1 MSIFCFML
9 LLLLFI
15 VCTNYLYLSM
25 RIQDIIQQLEQW
37 APKSFQESYDNC
49 GIQAGNGSHE
59 LTGVLIS
66 LDVTEKVIDE
76 AIQRQCNL
84 IVSHHPLLFKGVKS
98 ITGKNDIE
106 RCLIKAIKHDITLY
120 AIHTNL
126 DHVPNGVNYKIC
138 QLLELTHLHTLA
150 PKSGLLSKLVTYV
163 PMEDKENVLTAL
175 FAAGAG
181 EIGNYSSCA
190 FRTVGIGSF
199 KPNTSAKP
207 VIGEINKLE
216 QVEETKIETIFPT
229 HLQASIVSALKKAH
243 PYEEVAF
250 DIFALQ
256 NDWETIGAGMYGM
269 LPKPMTINEF
279 NSHLK
284 VKMNLKTFKY
294 TSSFQGKI
302 EKVAVCGGSGSF
314 LLKNALSIGAQ
325 AFVTADFK
333 YHEFFDAEDKIL
345 VADIG
350 HYESEVYTK
359 DLIYD
364 YLKEKFSNIAV
375 LISEINTN
383 PIHYYS

>member
-1 MSIFCFML
+1 
-9 LLLLFI
+9 
-15 VCTNYLYLSM
+15 M
-25 RIQDIIQQLEQW
+25 RIKDVIQQLEQW
-37 APKSFQESYDNC
+37 APKAFQESYDNS
-49 GIQAGNGSHE
+49 GIQTGNSSIE

-66 LDVTEKVIDE
+66 LDVTEKVVDE
-76 AIQRQCNL
+76 AIQSKCNL

-126 DHVPNGVNYKIC
+126 DHVANGVNYKIC
-138 QLLELTHLHTLA
+138 QLLELQNLQTLA
-150 PKSGLLSKLVTYV
+150 PKANLLSKLITYV
-163 PMEDKENVLTAL
+163 PIEDKETVLSAL
-175 FAAGAG
+175 FEAGAG
-181 EIGNYSSCA
+181 KIGNYSSCA
-190 FRTVGIGSF
+190 FRTDGVGSF
-199 KPNTSAKP
+199 KPNSSAKP
-207 VIGEINKLE
+207 VIGEANKLE
-216 QVEETKIETIFPT
+216 QVSETKIETIFPT
-229 HLQASIVSALKKAH
+229 HLQASIIGALKKSH

-250 DIFALQ
+250 DIIALQ
-256 NDWETIGAGMYGM
+256 NEWETIGAGMYGT
-269 LPKPMTINEF
+269 LSNPMNVNEF
-279 NSHLK
+279 NAHLK
-284 VKMNLKTFKY
+284 AKMKLTTFKI

-314 LLKNALSIGAQ
+314 LLKNALSVGAQ

-364 YLKEKFSNIAV
+364 YLIEKFSNIAV

>member
-1 MSIFCFML
+1 ML
-9 LLLLFI
+9 NTLALAVY
-15 VCTNYLYLSM
+15 VCSFFLYLNM
-25 RIQDIIQQLEQW
+25 RIKDVIHQLEQW
-37 APKSFQESYDNC
+37 APKAFQESYDNC
-49 GIQAGNGSHE
+49 GIQAGNGNLE

-66 LDVTEKVIDE
+66 LDVTEKVMDE

-126 DHVPNGVNYKIC
+126 DHVSNGVNYKIA
-138 QLLELTHLHTLA
+138 QLLGLQDLRTLV
-150 PKSGLLSKLVTYV
+150 PKAGLLSKLITYV
-163 PMEDKENVLTAL
+163 PIEDKETVLAAL
-175 FAAGAG
+175 FEAGAG

-190 FRTVGIGSF
+190 FRSDGIGSF
-199 KPNTSAKP
+199 KPNSSADP
-207 VIGEINKLE
+207 VIGKINQLE
-216 QVEETKIETIFPT
+216 QVTETKIETIFPT
-229 HLQASIVSALKKAH
+229 HLQAEIIRALKKVH

-256 NDWETIGAGMYGM
+256 NEWETVGSGMYGN
-269 LPKPMTINEF
+269 LYKSMTISEF
-279 NSHLK
+279 NAFLK
-284 VKMNLKTFKY
+284 QRMNLKTFKF

-314 LLKNALSIGAQ
+314 LLKNALGVGAQ

>member
-1 MSIFCFML
+1 
-9 LLLLFI
+9 
-15 VCTNYLYLSM
+15 M
-25 RIQDIIQQLEQW
+25 RIQEVLEQLEQW
-37 APKSFQESYDNC
+37 APKAFQESYDNC
-49 GIQAGNGSHE
+49 GIQTGNGHHE

-66 LDVTEKVIDE
+66 LDLTEKVLDE
-76 AIQRQCNL
+76 AIQRGCNL

-98 ITGKNDIE
+98 ITGKTDIE
-106 RCLIKAIKHDITLY
+106 RCLIKAIKHDMTLY

-126 DHVPNGVNYKIC
+126 DHVSNGVNYKIC
-138 QLLELTHLHTLA
+138 QLLGLTDLHTLV
-150 PKSGLLSKLVTYV
+150 PKAGLLSKLVTYV
-163 PMEDKENVLTAL
+163 PVEDKETVLTAL
-175 FAAGAG
+175 FTAGAG

-190 FRTVGIGSF
+190 FRTEGVGSF
-199 KPNTSAKP
+199 KPNASAKP
-207 VIGEINKLE
+207 FIGQTDKLE
-216 QVEETKIETIFPT
+216 QVSETKIETVFPT
-229 HLQASIVSALKKAH
+229 HLQSSIVSALKKSH
-243 PYEEVAF
+243 PYEEVAY
-250 DIFALQ
+250 DIFELQ
-256 NDWETIGAGMYGM
+256 NEWETVGAGMYGL

-279 NSHLK
+279 NAYLK
-284 VKMNLKTFKY
+284 VKMNLTTFKY
-294 TSSFQGKI
+294 TAPFQGKI

-314 LLKNALSIGAQ
+314 LLKNALSVGAQ

>member
-1 MSIFCFML
+1 
-9 LLLLFI
+9 
-15 VCTNYLYLSM
+15 M
-25 RIQDIIQQLEQW
+25 RIQDILQQLEAW
-37 APKSFQESYDNC
+37 APKAFQESYDNC
-49 GIQAGNGSHE
+49 GIQAGNSNQE

-126 DHVPNGVNYKIC
+126 DHVSNGVNYKIC
-138 QLLELTHLHTLA
+138 QLLGLHDLRTLV
-150 PKSGLLSKLVTYV
+150 PKSGMLSKLITYV
-163 PMEDKENVLTAL
+163 PIENKESVLSAL
-175 FAAGAG
+175 FSAGAG

-190 FRTVGIGSF
+190 FRSEGVGSF
-199 KPNTSAKP
+199 RPNSSAKP
-207 VIGEINKLE
+207 FLGEVNKLE
-216 QVEETKIETIFPT
+216 NVLEIKIETLFPT
-229 HLQASIVSALKKAH
+229 HLQASIISALKRAH

-250 DIFALQ
+250 DIIALQ
-256 NDWETIGAGMYGM
+256 NEWETVGAGMHGT
-269 LPKPMTINEF
+269 LPKPMNVNEF
-279 NSHLK
+279 NAHLK
-284 VKMNLKTFKY
+284 TKMKLTAFKY
-294 TSSFQGKI
+294 TSSFTGKI

-314 LLKNALSIGAQ
+314 LLKNALSVGAQ

-350 HYESEVYTK
+350 HYESEVSTK

>member
-1 MSIFCFML
+1 
-9 LLLLFI
+9 
-15 VCTNYLYLSM
+15 M

>member
-1 MSIFCFML
+1 
-9 LLLLFI
+9 
-15 VCTNYLYLSM
+15 M
-25 RIQDIIQQLEQW
+25 RIKDVIQQLEQW
-37 APKSFQESYDNC
+37 APRAFQESYDNS
-49 GIQAGNGSHE
+49 GIQAGNANLA

-76 AIQRQCNL
+76 ALQRQCNL

-98 ITGKNDIE
+98 ITGKSDIE

-126 DHVPNGVNYKIC
+126 DHVSNGVNYKIA
-138 QLLELTHLHTLA
+138 QLLELQDLHTLV
-150 PKSGLLSKLVTYV
+150 PKSGLLSKLITYV
-163 PMEDKENVLTAL
+163 PIEDKETVLTAL
-175 FAAGAG
+175 FEAGAG

-190 FRTVGIGSF
+190 FRSDGVGSF
-199 KPNTSAKP
+199 KPNSSANP
-207 VIGEINKLE
+207 VIGKANKLE
-216 QVEETKIETIFPT
+216 QVAETKIETIFPT
-229 HLQASIVSALKKAH
+229 HLQSSIINTLKKVH

-256 NDWETIGAGMYGM
+256 NDWEKIGAGMYGI
-269 LPKPMTINEF
+269 LPKSMTVKEF
-279 NSHLK
+279 NAHLK
-284 VKMNLKTFKY
+284 KKMDLTTFKF

-314 LLKNALSIGAQ
+314 LLKNALGVGAQ

>member
-1 MSIFCFML
+1 
-9 LLLLFI
+9 
-15 VCTNYLYLSM
+15 M
-25 RIQDIIQQLEQW
+25 RIKDVIQQLEQW
-37 APKSFQESYDNC
+37 APKAFQESYDNC
-49 GIQAGNGSHE
+49 GIQTGNANTE

-66 LDVTEKVIDE
+66 LDVTEKVLDE

-98 ITGKNDIE
+98 ITGKNDME

-126 DHVPNGVNYKIC
+126 DHVSNGVNYKIC
-138 QLLELTHLHTLA
+138 QLLDLQDLRTLV
-150 PKSGLLSKLVTYV
+150 PKTGLLSKLITYV
-163 PMEDKENVLTAL
+163 PIEDKETVLTAL
-175 FAAGAG
+175 FEAGAG

-190 FRTVGIGSF
+190 FRTDGVGSF
-199 KPNTSAKP
+199 KPNLLAHP
-207 VIGEINKLE
+207 VIGKANKLE
-216 QVEETKIETIFPT
+216 QVAETKIETIFPT
-229 HLQASIVSALKKAH
+229 HLQSSILAALKKVH

-256 NDWETIGAGMYGM
+256 NDWDFIGAGMYGS
-269 LPKPMTINEF
+269 LDKPMTINEF
-279 NSHLK
+279 NAYLK
-284 VKMNLKTFKY
+284 QKMNLTTFKF

-314 LLKNALSIGAQ
+314 LLKNALGVGAQ

>member
-1 MSIFCFML
+1 
-9 LLLLFI
+9 
-15 VCTNYLYLSM
+15 M
-25 RIQDIIQQLEQW
+25 RIQDIIKQLELW
-37 APKSFQESYDNC
+37 APKAYQESYDNC

-126 DHVPNGVNYKIC
+126 DHVANGVNYKIS
-138 QLLELTHLHTLA
+138 QLLELNNLHTLV

-163 PMEDKENVLTAL
+163 PIEDKESVLTAL

-190 FRTVGIGSF
+190 FRTDGVGSF
-199 KPNTSAKP
+199 KPNASAKP
-207 VIGEINKLE
+207 LIGEANKLE
-216 QVEETKIETIFPT
+216 QVAETKIETIFPT
-229 HLQASIVSALKKAH
+229 HLQASIVSVLKKAH

-250 DIFALQ
+250 DILALQ

-269 LPKPMTINEF
+269 LPNPMTVNEF
-279 NSHLK
+279 NAYLK
-284 VKMNLKTFKY
+284 AKMNLKTFKY
-294 TSSFQGKI
+294 TTSFQGKI

-314 LLKNALSIGAQ
+314 LLKNALSVGAQ

>member
-1 MSIFCFML
+1 
-9 LLLLFI
+9 
-15 VCTNYLYLSM
+15 M
-25 RIQDIIQQLEQW
+25 RIKDVLQQLEQW
-37 APKSFQESYDNC
+37 APKAFQESYDNC
-49 GIQAGNGSHE
+49 GIQAGNANTE

-126 DHVPNGVNYKIC
+126 DHVSNGVNYKIC
-138 QLLELTHLHTLA
+138 QLLGLQNLHTLV
-150 PKSGLLSKLVTYV
+150 PKTGLLSKLITYV
-163 PMEDKENVLTAL
+163 PIEDKETVLTAL
-175 FAAGAG
+175 FEAGAG

-190 FRTVGIGSF
+190 FRTDGVGSF
-199 KPNTSAKP
+199 KPNSAANP
-207 VIGEINKLE
+207 TIGKANKLE
-216 QVEETKIETIFPT
+216 QVAETKIETIFPT
-229 HLQASIVSALKKAH
+229 HLQAAIVSTLKKVH

-256 NDWETIGAGMYGM
+256 NEWDSIGAGMYGT
-269 LPKPMTINEF
+269 LDKPMTVKEF
-279 NSHLK
+279 NAHLK
-284 VKMNLKTFKY
+284 QRMNLMTFKF

-314 LLKNALSIGAQ
+314 LLKNALSVGAQ